1 MTTETHTLTSSA
13 NPDTGAVSLHDT
25 AHSYGLVSRLNH
37 WLGAALVLVLLG
49 IGLYFEDMPKG
60 DVKLYWLKLHIAIG
74 TLAFLP
80 LAFRVL
86 WRKFSRGPSAFEQP
100 VVMQRLTQLVHIVLL
115 LGISVLIVTGPL
127 AVWTGGR
134 AIEVFTWFS
143 IPSPTGKME
152 SLHEIL
158 EEVHVFTSKAVL
170 IAVIL
175 HVLGAVKHLVF
186 ERPKLA
192 GRMIG
197 RKRG

>member
-1 MTTETHTLTSSA
+1 MTAKTDTMTPADNRHTS
-13 NPDTGAVSLHDT
+13 DVSLHDT
-25 AHSYGLVSRLNH
+25 THSYGRVSRLNH
-37 WLGAALVLVLLG
+37 WLGAALILVLLG

-60 DVKLYWLKLHIAIG
+60 TEKLYWLKLHIAIG

-86 WRKFSRGPSAFEQP
+86 WRIFSRGPMAFEQP
-100 VVMQRLTQLVHIVLL
+100 VVMQRLTQLVHVILL
-115 LGISVLIVTGPL
+115 LGMSILIVSGPL

-143 IPSPTGKME
+143 IASPTGKMD
-152 SLHEIL
+152 SLHEII
-158 EEVHVFTSKAVL
+158 EVVHVFSSKVVL

-186 ERPKLA
+186 ERQKLA

-197 RKRG
+197 R